1 MSTPTIAP
9 SLQDVLL
16 DALSDAIGLR
26 KEEYVFCRDCRN
38 SPVDHCLD
46 HERDYSLARSYE
58 EAESLLRASD
68 PAALESILAALS
80 DEGAGR

>member
-9 SLQDVLL
+9 SLQDILL

-46 HERDYSLARSYE
+46 HERDYVLARCYE
-58 EAESLLRASD
+58 DAETLLRSVD
-68 PAALESILAALS
+68 PGALAEAIAALGGSHA
-80 DEGAGR
+80 